1 MWSPNNGD
9 NYNPTWTYYLHNDFS
24 IGAGASAGPNGP
36 VGFQTWDINSIGAKF
51 VGTLNIIGLG
61 GEGSSTANFINLS
74 DDGSNTMLFANA
86 ISDGTWDDWKNVQ
99 TVNLSKTSGFVTIT
113 GLETNAQ
120 EVGLG
125 SSSSYVTP
133 TASTFSS
140 SFQSYGGG
148 GLLASD
154 TAALTAIIGGA
165 GNSFYDLTSL
175 TAAAAHA
182 GSWDG
187 GHSTAGN
194 SEIAF
199 NDTVFTSGLSVTLTN
214 ISILDDV
221 SSLGSVSVP
230 TTLIA
235 GVLGGNAVLENGG
248 EATGGVINMANFA
261 GLLPLNTNYA
271 LLAENLSPDGGTG
284 APVPPGLP
292 YTAPQSVFTP
302 PTQALP
308 STVTAAQAL
317 DYQNGIVPA
326 GFQLLQ
332 FLDADGSTQTVLG
345 ADLTVFGDF
354 TNFAVNMQDTADGWY
369 TSASSVTVTAGNNG
383 ASSGATA
390 TFSHSFNTG
399 SLNGFNVTFWDESVN
414 PNVNTGDTFTWFVSD
429 DGARVSIGGGL
440 TATVFNA
447 PKVTIDNYTTANIVL
462 PWESGTDVSTY
473 TYRSGSSTYTDT
485 YTANYQDYVVL
496 GSQQFIDQPVVTQ
509 TNASVNFFDNHAD
522 NGGSPPGGPA
532 NLVLGDTNFTD
543 LLLPIPTLK
552 NPGAIGVTTVHVD
565 ATSVNTVIN
574 DFGAGNFEIGA
585 TDATNL
591 NAQST
596 SHLVMDLPGTLTYVG
611 TPPFGPT
618 PSGITVNGSLLGQN
632 LLQGTSGLVQNDL
645 NGHDIAGLPA
655 SFGIHGFG
663 VYEALIQAGGQ
674 NGGWGNDTLTGGAG
688 WGSVGTSIV
697 GGAVV
702 QTFSTGV
709 SNSFVDNLSGIGPG
723 NTGDNFFPE
732 GGTDVVNI
740 AATEQGKFTTLT
752 DYTSS
757 SGTVLVSAGTGYE
770 NDSTVWVGF
779 YDVCNSAGPW
789 AIFNNGSSSGNANS
803 GIGGV
808 LDQAITDY
816 TVSGGN
822 STESFVDGYGG
833 STTLVTIN
841 GFHLGPQSAVTGGQ
855 GDTIVFGV
863 ADWATGAAAGT
874 GNAIGGLVESD
885 GHTSVNTSGSQ
896 TFHSAALYAGVGT
909 QGGIV
914 SVTPPNNATGTPG
927 NVVLDSINGAY
938 NNAAALQNALS
949 FDSNAPFTLTGT
961 GVAAHTTVDILVA
974 YNLTAGGIAI
984 ADVTLAN
991 NTAGAL
997 TDTGLFNS
1005 TIGDGTLLCTTWLSS
1020 IQQ

>member
-1 MWSPNNGD
+1 MAQAPTTILQEINGLYVALYDRAADNQGIDYWCGQLGVTPAAAATTAVTDAQAKSLGAQFVSTQATYFTATYGNLNDLQYVQALYGNIGGNAGDATGVQYWFSQLETAIGGSTSPSVIQAARAEIAGQFVSAMYGLDLTPGAAALGLSASDYAAAQARQAELQNKVSVSQFYANESVLPGGSILTVTSNAPAPGNVPLQAAIDAVAGVTNNSATVAQTEAAIVAAVAAGNLNPILALATSTVQQTVTLTTGQDTWVTTGLTIFNAPLVGNSLGTGVPTLSSFDSLVNLPAVVPPGSSPVPSAPSVLNASFSGTPSPQQPGSLNIQGVPIWNISNDLGTGHHQDATIILTGDAAGGPAIISGLMTLNFNDDETNGSLFIGDNSSPVYEPNGANGFTINVNSAVGGSFVGVDVDIAASAFTGKDTINVTANVVGGFSLYNASYIVPPEIYVESNNGD
-9 NYNPTWTYYLHNDFS
+9 NYNPTWTYYLQSDFS

-261 GLLPLNTNYA
+261 GLLPLYQPYA

-292 YTAPQSVFTP
+292 YTAINSPLVFTP
-302 PTQALP
+302 PASQAALLP

-332 FLDADGSTQTVLG
+332 FLNADGSTQTVLG

-354 TNFAVNMQDTADGWY
+354 TNFAVNMQDTADGW
-369 TSASSVTVTAGNNG
+369 SL
-383 ASSGATA
+383 ATA
-390 TFSHSFNTG
+390 PATQYGIALMMLCYSHS
-399 SLNGFNVTFWDESVN
+399 W
-414 PNVNTGDTFTWFVSD
+414 
-429 DGARVSIGGGL
+429 
-440 TATVFNA
+440 
-447 PKVTIDNYTTANIVL
+447 
-462 PWESGTDVSTY
+462 
-473 TYRSGSSTYTDT
+473 
-485 YTANYQDYVVL
+485 
-496 GSQQFIDQPVVTQ
+496 
-509 TNASVNFFDNHAD
+509 
-522 NGGSPPGGPA
+522 
-532 NLVLGDTNFTD
+532 
-543 LLLPIPTLK
+543 
-552 NPGAIGVTTVHVD
+552 
-565 ATSVNTVIN
+565 
-574 DFGAGNFEIGA
+574 
-585 TDATNL
+585 
-591 NAQST
+591 
-596 SHLVMDLPGTLTYVG
+596 
-611 TPPFGPT
+611 
-618 PSGITVNGSLLGQN
+618 
-632 LLQGTSGLVQNDL
+632 
-645 NGHDIAGLPA
+645 
-655 SFGIHGFG
+655 
-663 VYEALIQAGGQ
+663 
-674 NGGWGNDTLTGGAG
+674 
-688 WGSVGTSIV
+688 
-697 GGAVV
+697 
-702 QTFSTGV
+702 
-709 SNSFVDNLSGIGPG
+709 
-723 NTGDNFFPE
+723 
-732 GGTDVVNI
+732 
-740 AATEQGKFTTLT
+740 
-752 DYTSS
+752 
-757 SGTVLVSAGTGYE
+757 
-770 NDSTVWVGF
+770 
-779 YDVCNSAGPW
+779 
-789 AIFNNGSSSGNANS
+789 
-803 GIGGV
+803 
-808 LDQAITDY
+808 
-816 TVSGGN
+816 
-822 STESFVDGYGG
+822 
-833 STTLVTIN
+833 
-841 GFHLGPQSAVTGGQ
+841 
-855 GDTIVFGV
+855 
-863 ADWATGAAAGT
+863 
-874 GNAIGGLVESD
+874 
-885 GHTSVNTSGSQ
+885 
-896 TFHSAALYAGVGT
+896 
-909 QGGIV
+909 
-914 SVTPPNNATGTPG
+914 
-927 NVVLDSINGAY
+927 
-938 NNAAALQNALS
+938 
-949 FDSNAPFTLTGT
+949 
-961 GVAAHTTVDILVA
+961 
-974 YNLTAGGIAI
+974 
-984 ADVTLAN
+984 
-991 NTAGAL
+991 
-997 TDTGLFNS
+997 
-1005 TIGDGTLLCTTWLSS
+1005 
-1020 IQQ
+1020 